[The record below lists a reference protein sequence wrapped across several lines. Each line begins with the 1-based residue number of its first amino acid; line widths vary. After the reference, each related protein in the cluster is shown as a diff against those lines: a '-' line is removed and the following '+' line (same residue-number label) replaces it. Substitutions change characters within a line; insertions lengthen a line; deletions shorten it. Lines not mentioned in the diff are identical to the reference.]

1 MLIALVHMK
10 EVTYLLLVL
19 STQQIKAPRKGL
31 FFFGLFFPV
40 YTLRNKTFGK
50 LIMKI
55 VQ

>member
-19 STQQIKAPRKGL
+19 STQQIKSQGKG
-31 FFFGLFFPV
+31 FFFPGLFFPV
-40 YTLRNKTFGK
+40 YSLRNKTFGN